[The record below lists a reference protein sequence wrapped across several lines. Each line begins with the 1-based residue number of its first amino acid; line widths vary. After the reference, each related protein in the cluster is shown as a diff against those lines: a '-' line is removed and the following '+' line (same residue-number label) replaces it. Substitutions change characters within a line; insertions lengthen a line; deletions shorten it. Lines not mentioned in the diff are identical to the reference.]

1 MQYNELTV
9 FRRCS
14 GTPHNFIFYISIKTP
29 YSCIFLFLT
38 TAFVSDVCKTEEGKQ
53 ICEVQRRKNLKALY
67 TVLCRERSEN
77 DSMDIIREILALLKQ
92 LRVQEDMLSHYWD
105 KFFQDYEHVNFPKCF
120 ADVYKK

>member
-1 MQYNELTV
+1 M
-9 FRRCS
+9 
-14 GTPHNFIFYISIKTP
+14 
-29 YSCIFLFLT
+29 
-38 TAFVSDVCKTEEGKQ
+38 
-53 ICEVQRRKNLKALY
+53 KALY